1 MSLIL
6 DALKR
11 KRPTQDP
18 GDRSAGAREA
28 HSDAVLSTLGYRQ
41 PQARRAGLS
50 LKMLLLYGA
59 AAMAIGF
66 VGLSLLILLF
76 APPERLQPAPVTSSS
91 ARAMGQP
98 PATNVPSSQTAV
110 PTPPT
115 RVPSPL
121 AVPPLSAEP
130 ARGLSASVSQ
140 GAPAPAPSKL
150 VVPPASQPRAAVNTQ
165 STPQR
170 PVVGAEPERATAPQA
185 ARATARTART
195 APASEAPQR
204 EVPPVVMSAPT
215 PATPNHFALGL
226 YYQRIADYD
235 NALAQ
240 YRAFLEQNDAS
251 AEGHN
256 NLGLLLLD
264 RQQLDDAVRQF
275 ERAVAIDPRHVTAHN
290 NLGVAFMRLNRSDS
304 AAAEFRIAM
313 TMQPRNVE
321 SIVNLALVQ
330 KAAGRTAD
338 ARDLLHRAVTID
350 PRNPGSHYNLAVL
363 ADEGGENAAAVEH
376 YRAFLK
382 YGAVSHNDLVVRVRA
397 RIAAL
402 AG

>member
-11 KRPTQDP
+11 KRPTEDP
-18 GDRSAGAREA
+18 DDRSAGARDA
-28 HSDAVLSTLGYRQ
+28 HADAVLSTLGYRQ
-41 PQARRAGLS
+41 PRARRAGLS
-50 LKMLLLYGA
+50 VKMLLLYGA

-76 APPERLQPAPVTSSS
+76 APPERPQPAPVTSSS
-91 ARAMGQP
+91 ARAIQP
-98 PATNVPSSQTAV
+98 PATVAPTFETAA
-110 PTPPT
+110 PTPPA
-115 RVPSPL
+115 RVPSPP
-121 AVPPLSAEP
+121 AVPPPSAAP
-130 ARGLSASVSQ
+130 AGGLPASVSP
-140 GAPAPAPSKL
+140 GAPAPAPSKP
-150 VVPPASQPRAAVNTQ
+150 VAPPASQPRATVNTR

-170 PVVGAEPERATAPQA
+170 PVAAAQPERATAPQA
-185 ARATARTART
+185 ARATGPTVRAF
-195 APASEAPQR
+195 PPSEAPQR

-226 YYQRIADYD
+226 YYQRIADYE

-240 YRAFLEQNDAS
+240 YRALLEQNDAS

-256 NLGLLLLD
+256 NLGLLLMD

-275 ERAVAIDPRHVTAHN
+275 ERAVAIDPRHVSAHN
-290 NLGVAFMRLNRSDS
+290 NLGVAFMRLNRPDS
-304 AAAEFRIAM
+304 AAAEFRIAL

-330 KAAGRTAD
+330 KAAGRNAD
-338 ARDLLHRAVTID
+338 ARDLLRRAVTID

-382 YGAVSHNDLVVRVRA
+382 YGSVSHNDLVVRVRA
-397 RIAAL
+397 RLAAL

>member
-41 PQARRAGLS
+41 PQTRRGGLS
-50 LKMLLLYGA
+50 VKMLLLYGA

-76 APPERLQPAPVTSSS
+76 APPERPQPAPVTSSS

-98 PATNVPSSQTAV
+98 PTVVPSSEIAA

-115 RVPSPL
+115 RVPSPP
-121 AVPPLSAEP
+121 AVPPPSAAP

-140 GAPAPAPSKL
+140 GAPHPAPSRP
-150 VVPPASQPRAAVNTQ
+150 VAPSASQPRSTVNTR
-165 STPQR
+165 STPQL
-170 PVVGAEPERATAPQA
+170 PVVAAQPERATAPHVA
-185 ARATARTART
+185 GATAPTVRA
-195 APASEAPQR
+195 APPSEAPQR
-204 EVPPVVMSAPT
+204 EAPAVVMSAPA

-240 YRAFLEQNDAS
+240 YRALLEQNDAS

-290 NLGVAFMRLNRSDS
+290 NLGVVFMRLNRPDS

-338 ARDLLHRAVTID
+338 ARDLLRRAVTID

-382 YGAVSHNDLVVRVRA
+382 YGSVSHNDLVVRVRA